1 MLLTEVVIQRMGHW
15 MIFSIVLSLGLA
27 TAFYLYNLD
36 KYSLVYFGDS
46 ASHMVISRKIVD
58 WPDPGLKQLGTVWLP
73 LPHLLF
79 LPFSLVDPMFTSG
92 FTGVVIG
99 LPSLAV
105 TSVLLFK
112 IVRINLASGLSFV
125 AFVSALLY
133 ASNPNILY
141 ISLTAMT
148 EAPFMLFFVASA
160 YYFQKWYQNTPVPSI
175 STSTSSTLVIENSKR
190 TSEEKPITKFQHY
203 CPPHLPRP
211 PEYNDLIKCSIFI
224 ALASLC
230 RYEAWILPVFLI
242 CFIVFLVLKKKIPKG
257 IRSYTVILSIISTS
271 GVGFWIFYN
280 AYQYANPLEFANVEY
295 YSASSQAFNRQHQ
308 ESLLLR
314 PINVLTVY
322 GVSAL
327 YMYGPILLAAAM
339 LGYIANK
346 LCQERN
352 DLNMLYVFL
361 GLPPFFTLL
370 TLVIGI
376 GEMRYWFNSR
386 FLILISPLVLLL
398 AALLLKNVRMRARKS
413 RGILAAVIGVLFL
426 FGILN
431 PVLGDVITYLDA
443 KQGFFYKVNPYSVKT
458 GEILGLI
465 YDGASSIMMLT
476 GSMQEHR
483 IMQSSGIHLIHFD
496 EIIEGSVSKKS
507 FQQPW
512 LYDKWLVVS
521 KDPDPDGVKPTKYL
535 VEERKNDLNK
545 YYKRI
550 YDNKYY
556 EIFVMR

>member
-1 MLLTEVVIQRMGHW
+1 VLLTEAVIQRNGQW
-15 MIFSIVLSLGLA
+15 IILCIILSLGLA

-73 LPHLLF
+73 LPHLL
-79 LPFSLVDPMFTSG
+79 LMPFSLVDPMFTSG
-92 FTGVVIG
+92 FAGVVIG
-99 LPSLAV
+99 LPSLAI

-112 IVRINLASGLSFV
+112 IVRTNLVSGISIV

-141 ISLTAMT
+141 MSLTAMT
-148 EAPFMLFFVASA
+148 ESPFMLFFVASA
-160 YYFQKWYQNTPVPSI
+160 YYFQKWQRNLDQPKELLY
-175 STSTSSTLVIENSKR
+175 
-190 TSEEKPITKFQHY
+190 
-203 CPPHLPRP
+203 
-211 PEYNDLIKCSIFI
+211 CSICI
-224 ALASLC
+224 SLATAC
-230 RYEAWILPVFLI
+230 RYEGWVLPVFLI
-242 CFIVFLVLKKKIPKG
+242 GFVVFLVLKKKIAKG
-257 IRSYTVILSIISTS
+257 IRSHMVILSIISTS

-295 YSASSQAFNRQHQ
+295 YSAASQAFNRQPH
-308 ESLLLR
+308 ESLLL
-314 PINVLTVY
+314 PSINVLTVY

-327 YMYGPILLAAAM
+327 YMYGPILLAAAI
-339 LGYIANK
+339 LGCVLNK
-346 LCQERN
+346 PWQARSE
-352 DLNMLYVFL
+352 LNVLYVFL
-361 GLPPFFTLL
+361 GLPPFFTLF

-376 GEMRYWFNSR
+376 GEMTYWFNSR
-386 FLILISPLVLLL
+386 FLILISPLVVLL
-398 AALLLKNVRMRARKS
+398 AALLLKNVKMRARKS

-426 FGILN
+426 FEILN
-431 PVLGDVITYLDA
+431 PVFGDVITYLDA

-458 GEILGLI
+458 GEVLGLI

-496 EIIEGSVSKKS
+496 EIIEGSVSKRS

-535 VEERKNDLNK
+535 VEERNNDLNK

-550 YDNKYY
+550 YNNKYY
-556 EIFVMR
+556 EIFVTR